1 MNNFL
6 SESFWIVFFLCF
18 QLQKFG
24 YFFLSKDKG
33 KYFFQCIKLMCR
45 ANDSSV
51 QRSDVNGFLPIHYAV
66 FADNVDVT
74 MLVIHFILNGFI
86 NFPISA

>member
-1 MNNFL
+1 
-6 SESFWIVFFLCF
+6 
-18 QLQKFG
+18 
-24 YFFLSKDKG
+24 
-33 KYFFQCIKLMCR
+33 MCR